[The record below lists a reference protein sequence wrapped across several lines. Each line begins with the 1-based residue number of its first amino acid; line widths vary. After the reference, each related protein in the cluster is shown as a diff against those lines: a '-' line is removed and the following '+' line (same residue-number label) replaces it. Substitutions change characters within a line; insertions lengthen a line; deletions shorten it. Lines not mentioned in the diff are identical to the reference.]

1 MKISRIE
8 TQQQFFRGN
17 ETTNPH
23 KKREFIDVITDKVRN
38 PRDINDCVAVPRGIF
53 KAYIS
58 LMAGTALVAMA
69 NTLPKKAAGVK
80 TAISV
85 TGWGLNILSAYYF
98 AKPFAF
104 KGNLPTVTKE
114 NLQKKNE
121 ITEQNQVKNN
131 AAN

>member
-1 MKISRIE
+1 MKITKIE
-8 TQQQFFRGN
+8 TQHFRSN
-17 ETTNPH
+17 EGYNTKP

-80 TAISV
+80 TAINV
-85 TGWGLNILSAYYF
+85 IGWGLNIVSAYYF

-104 KGNLPTVTKE
+104 KGNLPTVHKDDV
-114 NLQKKNE
+114 NKKNE
-121 ITEQNQVKNN
+121 NTEQNQVKNN

>member
-1 MKISRIE
+1 
-8 TQQQFFRGN
+8 
-17 ETTNPH
+17 
-23 KKREFIDVITDKVRN
+23 
-38 PRDINDCVAVPRGIF
+38 
-53 KAYIS
+53 
-58 LMAGTALVAMA
+58 MAGTALVTMA

-104 KGNLPTVTKE
+104 KGNLPTVNKDE
-114 NLQKKNE
+114 ANKKNE